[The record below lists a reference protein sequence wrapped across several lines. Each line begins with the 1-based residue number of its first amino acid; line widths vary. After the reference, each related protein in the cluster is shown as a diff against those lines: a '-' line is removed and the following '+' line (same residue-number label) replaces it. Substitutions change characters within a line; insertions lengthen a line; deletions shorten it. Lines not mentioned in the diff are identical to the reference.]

1 MNPAKLRIHS
11 LDASRGSDLLQL
23 ELQVARRAD
32 KLWRMAGCRRGKDL
46 THWLQAEGEVLKRY
60 FEVEEPKRRKM
71 KAASPAGDARPG
83 PNVASA

>member
-1 MNPAKLRIHS
+1 MNPANSRIHS

-46 THWLQAEGEVLKRY
+46 AHWLQAEGEVLER
-60 FEVEEPKRRKM
+60 FFGVEEPKRRKT
-71 KAASPAGDARPG
+71 KPAP
-83 PNVASA
+83 PV